1 MAFLHSLVRA
11 EPKRKRGWCAP
22 VELGAA
28 APHYV
33 SFVLPLDE
41 NGGFLREYACETIT
55 VEQDGSKKIAAH
67 TLVRQGADS
76 FVLRLGARDL
86 WFTVRAVPNKD
97 RCLSYVGK
105 LGHDDFASL
114 FVEVEPEQPKELD
127 RLYDERKTFIIGCEP
142 FTHYAGIER
151 QVDLPANAAWAGK

>member
-11 EPKRKRGWCAP
+11 EPKRKKGWWAP
-22 VELGAA
+22 VELGDA

-41 NGGFLREYACETIT
+41 DGVFFREYTCETVT
-55 VEQDGSKKIAAH
+55 VKKDGSKKIDTH
-67 TLVRQGADS
+67 TLVRQGDDS
-76 FVLRLGARDL
+76 FVLHLAAHDL
-86 WFTVRAVPNKD
+86 WFTVRAVPTKD
-97 RCLSYVGK
+97 RRLSYVGN

-114 FVEVEPEQPKELD
+114 FVEVEPENPKELD

-142 FTHYAGIER
+142 FAHYSGTER
-151 QVDLPANAAWAGK
+151 LADLAANPAFAGK